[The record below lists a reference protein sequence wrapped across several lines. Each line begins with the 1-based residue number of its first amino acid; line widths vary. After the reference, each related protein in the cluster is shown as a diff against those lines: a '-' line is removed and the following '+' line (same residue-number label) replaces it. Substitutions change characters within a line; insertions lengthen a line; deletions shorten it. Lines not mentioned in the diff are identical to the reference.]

1 MLWTRGLNRVGF
13 FRVGSG
19 FFGFGSGSGR
29 VGFTSWKFRVFSGF
43 FRVFGFFAVNH
54 SPTELSALRVLF
66 RIRMPKS
73 PNGIICSH
81 IFEAKIVV
89 GCESH
94 FSALKRVLNFQ
105 STRLT
110 PRKTNEKLIAA
121 QLLGLDWISSIF
133 INRIIWLILI
143 ELQFVVLVN
152 SIFNRFSNRSNQVFS
167 FRVFSGFRVGFFR
180 VRVRVGSGCDFE
192 PDWDL

>member
-1 MLWTRGLNRVGF
+1 MV
-13 FRVGSG
+13 V
-19 FFGFGSGSGR
+19 
-29 VGFTSWKFRVFSGF
+29 
-43 FRVFGFFAVNH
+43 
-54 SPTELSALRVLF
+54 F

-73 PNGIICSH
+73 PNGLIWSH
-81 IFEAKIVV
+81 ILEAKNVV

-105 STRLT
+105 STRLI
-110 PRKTNEKLIAA
+110 PRNSYEKLIAV
-121 QLLGLDWISSIF
+121 QMLGLDWISSIF

-167 FRVFSGFRVGFFR
+167 FRVFSGFRVGLFR
-180 VRVRVGSGCDFE
+180 VRVFSGSGSGRVGLRFWTRLRPLVFLQSQLGQRRRVIKWYDFQCKF
-192 PDWDL
+192 LK